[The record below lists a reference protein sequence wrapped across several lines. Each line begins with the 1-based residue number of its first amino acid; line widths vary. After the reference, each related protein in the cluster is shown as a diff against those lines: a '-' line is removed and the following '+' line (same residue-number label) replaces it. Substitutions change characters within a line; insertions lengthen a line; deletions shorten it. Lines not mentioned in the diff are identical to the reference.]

1 MAFPFASGP
10 GSFLPTNMPARPAC
24 TWLWFL
30 TSTSHSQQLGLHERY
45 HSGVL
50 LRRRLLRGTVVRCA
64 ASDET
69 RCVVAPTWT
78 NQGLAYLGRALGK
91 VTYFGQ
97 HAIEVAVKSLMP
109 NTRSRRLRRTLDASS
124 RLWRSS
130 DAVPGLATI
139 ALSHHTRHRGPSRQF
154 GTSTPIVTRIMG
166 IVVPF
171 QFADWTLL
179 DEALEAPSMPVQVL
193 CNGILVTVN
202 TPNELPPRAG
212 DGERD
217 AVPTPTSPLASA
229 LMVICSSPPSSS
241 H

>member
-1 MAFPFASGP
+1 MSKR
-10 GSFLPTNMPARPAC
+10 SRPAC

-50 LRRRLLRGTVVRCA
+50 LRWRLLRGTVVRCA

-78 NQGLAYLGRALGK
+78 NQGLAHLGQALSK

-97 HAIEVAVKSLMP
+97 HAMEVAEVKSLMP
-109 NTRSRRLRRTLDASS
+109 NTQSRRLRRSLDASS

-130 DAVPGLATI
+130 DAIPGIADSVRSSISDHRAQPPHEASRPQSTI
-139 ALSHHTRHRGPSRQF
+139 RDEYPDCYTDKGNCCSMFIRRLRRS
-154 GTSTPIVTRIMG
+154 STKS
-166 IVVPF
+166 
-171 QFADWTLL
+171 
-179 DEALEAPSMPVQVL
+179 LETPSMPLHVL
-193 CNGILVTVN
+193 CIGIFVTVN

-229 LMVICSSPPSSS
+229 LMVICSSQPSSS